1 MVRNGDKVE
10 AYTWSAAERTWVNV
24 GTVVD
29 AVGSGRKRL
38 YNGKEYDFVFDVD
51 IQEGQPPLKLPYN
64 ASENPF
70 DAARRFLEDNELPLS
85 YLDTVGN
92 FIVQNSQGVSLGG
105 QSESGGPDPWG
116 SEQRYRPGDA
126 NRSASSTPAAPA
138 PTPPR
143 FLPHTEYLTITT
155 ANLALVEKKVNEL
168 NQQLVNDGHKD
179 LSLNPEELQTISGL
193 CAFLQKA
200 SSSSKPQSSP
210 EVLDGL
216 QILVKIITS
225 WPVQQRLPALDL
237 LRLIAAA
244 SPIAAEYKAGDA
256 DLLTVITDS
265 GSVSAQYANNT
276 MLTVRAF
283 VNMFQTDAGKNYVDQ
298 KYEEVS
304 YSNIS
309 AHLTELTQ
317 YKILE
322 LVKNAAK
329 DTTNRN
335 LKIAEATLLLK

>member
-1 MVRNGDKVE
+1 
-10 AYTWSAAERTWVNV
+10 
-24 GTVVD
+24 
-29 AVGSGRKRL
+29 
-38 YNGKEYDFVFDVD
+38 
-51 IQEGQPPLKLPYN
+51 
-64 ASENPF
+64 
-70 DAARRFLEDNELPLS
+70 
-85 YLDTVGN
+85 
-92 FIVQNSQGVSLGG
+92 
-105 QSESGGPDPWG
+105 
-116 SEQRYRPGDA
+116 
-126 NRSASSTPAAPA
+126 
-138 PTPPR
+138 
-143 FLPHTEYLTITT
+143 
-155 ANLALVEKKVNEL
+155 
-168 NQQLVNDGHKD
+168 
-179 LSLNPEELQTISGL
+179 
-193 CAFLQKA
+193 
-200 SSSSKPQSSP
+200 
-210 EVLDGL
+210 VLDGL
-216 QILVKIITS
+216 LILVKIITS

-237 LRLIAAA
+237 LRLVAAA

-304 YSNIS
+304 FSNIS

-335 LKIAEATLLLK
+335 LKIAEATLLLKYVPSCIQHCKGHSC